1 MHEFRPGLEFDVEAL
16 QEYLAARRGDL
27 TGPLTVK
34 QFADGQSNPTYLLT
48 TPVSTFVLR
57 RKPPGVLLPSAHAI
71 EREFRVMSALA
82 QHTSV
87 PVAQPLLLCEDA
99 AVIGT
104 PFYLMEH
111 VAGRIFWDP
120 TLPELSRLERKPHY
134 AAMVGA
140 LADLHSVDPA
150 VVGLT
155 DFGRAEGYVV
165 RQIGR
170 WSKQYAA
177 ESGSA
182 GRVPAMERLIDW
194 LPRHAPVIEPA
205 PAIVHGDY
213 RLDNLIFASQDARIG
228 AILDWELST
237 IGDPIA
243 DFAYHL
249 MAFRIGTGGVRG
261 LAGVDLGAS
270 GLPSER
276 EYVAAYCA
284 RRAINGIDQLE
295 FYLAF
300 CMFRL
305 AAICHGIRGRVMRGT
320 AVSPDARNYA
330 AQTESLAELAWQTAE
345 GAG

>member
-48 TPVSTFVLR
+48 TPASTFVLR

-194 LPRHAPVIEPA
+194 LPRHTPVIEPA

-249 MAFRIGTGGVRG
+249 MVFRIGTGGVRG